1 MFRPT
6 KKLRGDAT
14 SARLPQGART
24 THGKRALV
32 VVDEGVSGRE
42 LTLSLTER
50 LGDGVE
56 DVFVV
61 APALPESR
69 LDLMMGA
76 VDEAIPPARERL
88 EETLDALRAAGLVA
102 SGEVGDS
109 DPIQAMNDEVVK
121 FAPDQIIL
129 VAHTEAEG
137 SPVEKGLLEQ
147 AERDFDLP
155 VLELVVTRE
164 EEPEVLDV
172 KSTRRGSS
180 RGEDGAYGLP
190 INRRDTAGII
200 VGLLCTIILGVLA
213 AKGLANSDTGGGDHE
228 ESRAG
233 TEAAAMILIALAFAL
248 INLGHIVA
256 LILAQGVRFEGLFN
270 RFFSKMSLIGTPL
283 ALIPQVILLLISQY

>member
-1 MFRPT
+1 M
-6 KKLRGDAT
+6 
-14 SARLPQGART
+14 SEESQGGAVGIT
-24 THGKRALV
+24 THRALV
-32 VVDEGVSGRE
+32 VIDEAVSGRE
-42 LTLSLTER
+42 LTRALTER
-50 LGDGVE
+50 LEGGIE
-56 DVFVV
+56 EVFVV

-69 LDLMMGA
+69 LELMMGD
-76 VDEAIPPARERL
+76 VDGAIPPARERL
-88 EETLDALRAAGLVA
+88 EETLEALRAAGVKA

-137 SPVEKGLLEQ
+137 SPIEKGLLEQ

-164 EEPEVLDV
+164 AEPEVLDV
-172 KSTRRGSS
+172 QKTKRGSWRG
-180 RGEDGAYGLP
+180 RGESGAYLP
-190 INRRDTAGII
+190 PVNRRDIAGII
-200 VGLLCTIILGVLA
+200 VGFLCTIILGILA
-213 AKGLANSDTGGGDHE
+213 AKGLSNSHTGGGNHE
-228 ESRAG
+228 ENRAG
-233 TEAAAMILIALAFAL
+233 TEAAAMLLIALAFAL

-283 ALIPQVILLLISQY
+283 ALIPQIVLLIISGH

>member
-1 MFRPT
+1 VTDQFPR
-6 KKLRGDAT
+6 
-14 SARLPQGART
+14 GART
-24 THGKRALV
+24 VYGKRALV
-32 VVDEGVSGRE
+32 VVDEGVSGEESTR
-42 LTLSLTER
+42 SLLAH

-61 APALPESR
+61 APALPESK

-88 EETLDALRAAGLVA
+88 EETLEALREAGLKA
-102 SGEVGDS
+102 DGEVGDS
-109 DPIQAMNDEVVK
+109 DPIQAMNDEVIK
-121 FAPDQIIL
+121 FAPDQIVL

-137 SPVEKGLLEQ
+137 SPVEKRLLEQ

-164 EEPEVLDV
+164 DEPEVVDV
-172 KSTRRGSS
+172 KSTKPGSWRS
-180 RGEDGAYGLP
+180 RGEDGAYRLP
-190 INRRDTAGII
+190 INRRDTAGIV
-200 VGLLCTIILGVLA
+200 VGFLCTIILGILA
-213 AKGLANSDTGGGDHE
+213 AKGLSNSHTGGGDHE

-233 TEAAAMILIALAFAL
+233 TEAAAMLLIALAFAL

-283 ALIPQVILLLISQY
+283 ALIPQIILLIVSGH